1 MKKIILSFIAVFQ
14 FINVNA
20 LNLSF
25 VGETG
30 GNSNT
35 LPIER
40 IKEIYDFDKDKW
52 NIGDYSYDSYLNR
65 WILKTKTR
73 VLSVDSIEMV
83 DMYTEKQTEVL
94 NVSNDFKNKY
104 KNKVPAKLLEKRLKM
119 KVKFKDYKFDDF
131 KY

>member
-1 MKKIILSFIAVFQ
+1 MKKIVLSFIAVFQ

-20 LNLSF
+20 LNLSL

-83 DMYTEKQTEVL
+83 DMYTDKQTEVL
-94 NVSNDFKNKY
+94 NVSNDFKSKY

>member
-1 MKKIILSFIAVFQ
+1 MKKIVLSFIAVFQ

-20 LNLSF
+20 LNLSL

-83 DMYTEKQTEVL
+83 DMYTDKQTEVL

-119 KVKFKDYKFDDF
+119 KVKFKDYKIDDF

>member
-20 LNLSF
+20 LNLSL

-83 DMYTEKQTEVL
+83 DMYTDKQTEVL

>member
-1 MKKIILSFIAVFQ
+1 MKKIVLSFIAVFQ

-20 LNLSF
+20 LSLSL

-83 DMYTEKQTEVL
+83 DMYTDKQTEVL
-94 NVSNDFKNKY
+94 NVSNDFKSKY